1 MNQILITG
9 DERVTEKV
17 KKQKDV
23 LPINGI
29 VVFYAIS
36 IIILGICIISGSV
49 YAKGKINETVEAS
62 IRPTISVERNEDDKT
77 LQIAVTHIRGIKNI
91 TYQWNNDEIVMIDT
105 QNKKDINK
113 TIDLIGGKN
122 TIKIVAT
129 EENGQTST
137 LEKTFI
143 VGNVPE
149 IKLEAVANGVKVIV
163 TSDVEIDYI
172 EYSWD
177 EAEKQKIDVGVKE
190 YEGIINTPKG
200 QHTLKIE
207 VVDENNMKA
216 NKTQVV
222 VGDTEPIVNV
232 KPQLVNGKVAF
243 VIDAED
249 DEKITTIEL
258 THNGGEKEVINVNAK
273 TYHKEIIMTE
283 GETNTLIITATNING
298 LPKTRRV
305 KFDNK

>member
-62 IRPTISVERNEDDKT
+62 IRPVISVERNEDDKT
-77 LQIAVTHIRGIKNI
+77 LQISVTHIRGIKNI
-91 TYQWNNDEIVMIDT
+91 TYQWNDEEAIMIDT
-105 QNKKDINK
+105 QNKKEISK

-122 TIKIVAT
+122 TLKIIVT

-143 VGNVPE
+143 VGNIPE
-149 IKLEAVANGVKVIV
+149 IKLEAVSNGVKVIA
-163 TSDVEIDYI
+163 TSEVKIDYI

-177 EAEKQKIDVGVKE
+177 DGEKQKIDIDVEK

-207 VVDENNMKA
+207 VVDINKMKA
-216 NKTQVV
+216 SKTQVV

-258 THNGGEKEVINVNAK
+258 IHNGGEKQVINVNAK